1 MDTDGFIVY
10 IKTDDIYKDFVEDV
24 VFITRSYESDGLLP
38 EEKNKNV
45 IGLMKN
51 NLGGEIMKG
60 KHKFENYKSCL
71 EATQLENKI
80 NHLEKIQ
87 IDKDSTK
94 KIIKNSYEN
103 IN

>member
-10 IKTDDIYKDFVEDV
+10 IKTDDIYKDIVEDV
-24 VFITRSYESDGLLP
+24 GFITRSYESDGLLP

-51 NLGGEIMKG
+51 NFGGEIMKG

>member
-1 MDTDGFIVY
+1 MDSDGFIVY
-10 IKTDDIYKDFVEDV
+10 IKTDDIYKDIVEDV
-24 VFITRSYESDGLLP
+24 GFITRSYESDELLP
-38 EEKNKNV
+38 KDKNKNV

-51 NLGGEIMKG
+51 NLGGEIMKR
-60 KHKFENYKSCL
+60 KHKFENYKSCF

-80 NHLEKIQ
+80 NLLEKIQ